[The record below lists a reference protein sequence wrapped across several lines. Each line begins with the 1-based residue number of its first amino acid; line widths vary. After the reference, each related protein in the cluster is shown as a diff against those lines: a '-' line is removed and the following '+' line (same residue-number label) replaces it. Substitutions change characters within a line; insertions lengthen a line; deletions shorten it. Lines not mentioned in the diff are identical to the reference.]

1 VQTRRDHLQAY
12 QFAVGR
18 LATAL
23 VTGDT
28 GRGTGPTRRGTL
40 GTYFGVLLVVLLCAG
55 FGVYGL
61 IKPVQKDT
69 WRKPGSIIVEKETG
83 NRYLMVDGTLRP
95 VLIYASAL
103 LLTGSSGTVR
113 TVSRDVLSKV
123 AHGGPVGIPD
133 APDSLPAAGDVLS
146 GGWARCLRPGALG
159 EVLDLAPSHV
169 AKVPA
174 GAQAVLTAN
183 GGARYVL
190 FQDVK
195 YPVPDASA
203 LIALGLDGGRLL
215 PAPDS
220 WLARVPTGPPL
231 AAPAI
236 PKAGTPAGKVGG
248 QAVKV
253 GQLFRTPADAGGHTY
268 VMLDDGI
275 APVTATQFAL
285 LAARPGAAAVRTV
298 DATSIAASPVS
309 KAGLPTRGL
318 PEVLHAPQARTGNAA
333 LCLRQTTKGAGLTQQ
348 VVLETGA
355 AGTTTRQV
363 LIPPGHGLLVLD
375 QDQIRAGN
383 HNPQSYLVD
392 EQGVLYP
399 LGDTGAAPALRLSGP
414 STAMP
419 EDVMALLPRGP
430 VLDAQAAAADVP
442 ASALTSAGGTG
453 GGQDS
458 ARLPAAVGKASKSSY
473 EQDTEGPAATDIPRT
488 GSAREPAVL
497 DEASPYGPGAGGPGA
512 TGAGAAPAVLRTEIR
527 PPAGDTAAVRDG
539 AADGGKGGRRQ

>member
-23 VTGDT
+23 VTGDP

-40 GTYFGVLLVVLLCAG
+40 GTYFGVLLVILLCAG

-61 IKPVQKDT
+61 IKPVQKDA

-83 NRYLMVDGTLRP
+83 NRYLMVGGTLRP
-95 VLIYASAL
+95 VLNYASAL

-123 AHGGPVGIPD
+123 AHGGPVGIPH
-133 APDSLPAAGDVLS
+133 APDSLPAADDVLS
-146 GGWARCLRPGALG
+146 GGWARCLRPGTLG
-159 EVLDLAPSHV
+159 EVLDLAPSHES
-169 AKVPA
+169 KVPDS
-174 GAQAVLTAN
+174 AQAVLTAGN
-183 GGARYVL
+183 GARYLL
-190 FQDVK
+190 FQDMK
-195 YPVPDASA
+195 YPVPDTSA
-203 LIALGLDGGRLL
+203 LIALGLDGDGAL

-220 WLARVPTGPPL
+220 WLTRVPTGPSL

-236 PKAGTPAGKVGG
+236 PKAGEPAGEVGG

-268 VMLDDGI
+268 VMLGDGI

-298 DATSIAASPVS
+298 DAPAIAASPVS
-309 KAGLPTRGL
+309 PTGLPDGGL

-333 LCLRQTTKGAGLTQQ
+333 LCLRQTAEGAGLTEQI
-348 VVLETGA
+348 VLETGT
-355 AGTTTRQV
+355 AGTTHRKV
-363 LIPPGHGLLVLD
+363 LMPPGHGLLVLD

-392 EQGVLYP
+392 DQGVLYP
-399 LGDTGAAPALRLSGP
+399 LGDSGAAPALRLSGP
-414 STAMP
+414 TTAMP
-419 EDVMALLPRGP
+419 EDVMALLRRGP
-430 VLDAQAAAADVP
+430 VLDAKAAAAAAPASTTPSGSGTARAQGAGQVP
-442 ASALTSAGGTG
+442 AAPGT
-453 GGQDS
+453 
-458 ARLPAAVGKASKSSY
+458 ASKSSY
-473 EQDTEGPAATDIPRT
+473 EQGADEPIPAAAPDTGIP
-488 GSAREPAVL
+488 PQ
-497 DEASPYGPGAGGPGA
+497 AG
-512 TGAGAAPAVLRTEIR
+512 
-527 PPAGDTAAVRDG
+527 DG
-539 AADGGKGGRRQ
+539 AAAGSGTAAGGKAGRWR